1 MSNEQLMQNELEKA
15 ISSVDNVTTYELSN
29 EELNDISGGVTRRVC
44 VVRSNIGSRQTRVCL
59 RRSRRFQG
67 NDLD

>member
-15 ISSVDNVTTYELSN
+15 ISSVDNVTTDELSN
-29 EELNDISGGVTRRVC
+29 EELNDISGGIRRRRC
-44 VVRSNIGSRQTRVCL
+44 VVKSNIGSRQDRVCTN
-59 RRSRRFQG
+59 RSRRFQG